1 VTAHAAHDYDES
13 SQPRCWCCGADKSD
27 NELVHLGNHPEVG
40 ICPRCAHWVH
50 RRGTQL
56 EDAKHPSIAARLRAI
71 VHALR
76 TAVINKGWHQ
86 GGFLGTLLRRIDRYL
101 P

>member
-1 VTAHAAHDYDES
+1 MTAHTAQDHAETS
-13 SQPRCWCCGADKSD
+13 SPQCWCCGASKND

-40 ICPRCAHWVH
+40 ICTRCAHWVH

-56 EDAKHPSIAARLRAI
+56 DDAQHPSIAARLRSI

-76 TAVINKGWHQ
+76 TAIVNKGWHER
-86 GGFLGTLLRRIDRYL
+86 GLLGTLLRRIDRHL